1 MKKFLVLIIIA
12 LLSTQ
17 LNAEDKKE
25 SLLLDGWTINGLAF
39 MTYQMDGKDFND
51 DTDMVGDNILKL
63 RLGAEKEFSKDIIFH
78 IEFQDSRVMFADK
91 TVAGNMDVEDDASN
105 NSSNNFGLFQ
115 GYLEVKNILGTKL
128 GLKAGRFQ
136 MDYGDGRYL
145 GSGFWSLNEI
155 KHDGIRAQYKCEKI
169 TADVF
174 YTRHNS
180 LQDQYYLKTLRSYYP
195 LESADNFGN
204 DVVGFWG
211 NMKINKTNTVDL
223 FAFMESNTA
232 AAKELSRTTLGLNY
246 NGKFGAFSAFADF
259 AMQLGTSTAVNED
272 EDVDNVETDINAYHA
287 ALKLSYMLKPIKL
300 SAGMDMFSGQKTYED
315 GEDMQINTFS
325 NLLGSKHKFLGM
337 MDYFLV
343 LGGPTGGTGNLGV
356 NDFYF
361 CAAYP
366 KITKKLGASVTYH
379 LFMSNQPG
387 INAEDGSEFSD
398 FGSEIDFVLTYK
410 VAKGFMVKGGAAVFM
425 QGDLMKQMWTA
436 TDGTV
441 REDMPIYAFLMIVAK
456 L

>member
-39 MTYQMDGKDFND
+39 MTYQMDGKDFNSE
-51 DTDMVGDNILKL
+51 TDMVGDNILKL
-63 RLGAEKEFSKDIIFH
+63 RLAVKKEFSKDVFFH
-78 IEFQDSRVMFADK
+78 IEFQDTRLMFADASV
-91 TVAGNMDVEDDASN
+91 TGAGT
-105 NSSNNFGLFQ
+105 NNFEMFQ
-115 GYLEVKNILGTKL
+115 GFLEVKNILGTKL

-136 MDYGDGRYL
+136 MSYGDGRYL
-145 GSGFWSLNEI
+145 GPSFWSINER
-155 KHDGIRAQYKCEKI
+155 KYDGVRAQYKSESI

-174 YTRHNS
+174 YTRYNS
-180 LQDQYYLKTLRSYYP
+180 PQDFYYLKTLRSYYP
-195 LESADNFGN
+195 LESANNYGN
-204 DVVGFWG
+204 DVMGFWG
-211 NMKINKTNTVDL
+211 NMKINKTNAVDL

-232 AAKELSRTTLGLNY
+232 ATSELSRTTAGFNY

-259 AMQLGTSTAVNED
+259 AMQFGTSTKIVED
-272 EDVDNVETDINAYHA
+272 ADNVETDINATHM

-300 SAGMDMFSGQKTYED
+300 SGGLDMFSGQSTD
-315 GEDMQINTFS
+315 GEINTFS

-337 MDYFLV
+337 MDYFLSI
-343 LGGPTGGTGNLGV
+343 PGGTGNLGV

-361 CAAYP
+361 AAAYP
-366 KITKKLGASVTYH
+366 KITKKIGASITYH
-379 LFMSNQPG
+379 MFMSNQPG

-425 QGDLMKQMWTA
+425 QGDLMKQMWTS
-436 TDGTV
+436 GETV
-441 REDMPIYAFLMIVAK
+441 REDMPMYAFLMIVAK

>member
-12 LLSTQ
+12 LLSTS

-51 DTDMVGDNILKL
+51 ETDPVGDNILKL
-63 RLGAEKEFSKDIIFH
+63 RLAVKKEFSKDVLFH
-78 IEFQDSRVMFADK
+78 IEFQDTRFMFADASV
-91 TVAGNMDVEDDASN
+91 TGDAV
-105 NSSNNFGLFQ
+105 NNFEMFQ
-115 GYLEVKNILGTKL
+115 GFLEVKNILGTNF

-136 MDYGDGRYL
+136 MIYGDGRYL
-145 GSGFWSLNEI
+145 GPSFWSINER
-155 KHDGIRAQYKCEKI
+155 KYDGVRAQYKTESI

-180 LQDQYYLKTLRSYYP
+180 PQDEYYLKTLRAYYP

-204 DVVGFWG
+204 DVMGFWG
-211 NMKINKTNTVDL
+211 NMKINKTNAVDL

-232 AAKELSRTTLGLNY
+232 PATELSRTTAGLNY
-246 NGKFGAFSAFADF
+246 KGKFGAFSAYADY
-259 AMQLGTSTAVNED
+259 AMQFGTETTIVEGA
-272 EDVDNVETDINAYHA
+272 DNVEKDINAYHA

-300 SAGMDMFSGQKTYED
+300 TAGMDMFSGTSVVNPD
-315 GEDMQINTFS
+315 GDINTFS
-325 NLLGSKHKFLGM
+325 NLLGSKHKFMGM
-337 MDYFLV
+337 MDYFLSV
-343 LGGPTGGTGNLGV
+343 KGGTDNLGV

-361 CAAYP
+361 AAAYP
-366 KITKKLGASVTYH
+366 KITKKIGASITYH
-379 LFMSNQPG
+379 LFMSNQEG
-387 INAEDGSEFSD
+387 INLEDASTFSD

-410 VAKGFMVKGGAAVFM
+410 VAKGFMVKTGAAVFI
-425 QGDLMKQMWTA
+425 QGDLMKQMWTK
-436 TDGTV
+436 DGTV
-441 REDMPIYAFLMIVAK
+441 REDMPMYAFIMIVAK